1 MSDIPVQATATEQW
15 RNLVKEAIDYNGVN
29 LDEELESYLVFL
41 LMRYMKETTLTSKVM
56 ALEYIRGLQ
65 SPGPQRNECMRDV
78 GDQCLLF
85 SGLYPE
91 VAERRQV
98 RISYYVKMGR
108 SAYASLSGFTQSAI
122 ANMYSHLA
130 ESFVSLMDTLQAMRC
145 MNDSSM
151 QLQPLM
157 AYELWQ
163 DTRSQQARRV
173 LLPHEQYNHT
183 PCIGSVV
190 DEKPIKH

>member
-1 MSDIPVQATATEQW
+1 MSDIPAQSTATQQW
-15 RNLVKEAIDYNGVN
+15 RDLVREAIDYNGVT

-41 LMRYMKETTLTSKVM
+41 LMRYMQETSLTSKVM
-56 ALEYIRGLQ
+56 ALEYLRGLQ
-65 SPGPQRNECMRDV
+65 GPGSQRNECMRDV

-85 SGLYPE
+85 SGLYPKL
-91 VAERRQV
+91 AQRRQV
-98 RISYYVKMGR
+98 KISYYVKLGR
-108 SAYASLSGFTQSAI
+108 SAYASLSDLTQSAI

-145 MNDSSM
+145 MNDASM
-151 QLQPLM
+151 QLEPIL

-163 DTRSQQARRV
+163 DTNSQQARRV
-173 LLPHEQYNHT
+173 LMPHERT
-183 PCIGSVV
+183 GVSTGILPVA

>member
-1 MSDIPVQATATEQW
+1 MSDIPAQATATEQW
-15 RNLVKEAIDYNGVN
+15 RDLVKEAIDYNGVN

-41 LMRYMKETTLTSKVM
+41 LMRYMKETSLSSKVM
-56 ALEYIRGLQ
+56 ALEYLRGMQRSATL
-65 SPGPQRNECMRDV
+65 RNECMRDV

-91 VAERRQV
+91 LAQRRQV
-98 RISYYVKMGR
+98 KISYYVKMGR
-108 SAYASLSGFTQSAI
+108 SAYASLSGFTQSTI
-122 ANMYSHLA
+122 ASMYSHLA
-130 ESFVSLMDTLQAMRC
+130 DSFVSLMDTLQAMRC

-151 QLQPLM
+151 QLEPLM

-173 LLPHEQYNHT
+173 LLAQGQRIFPM
-183 PCIGSVV
+183 S
-190 DEKPIKH
+190 DENPIKH

>member
-1 MSDIPVQATATEQW
+1 MSDIPAQATATEQW
-15 RNLVKEAIDYNGVN
+15 RDLIKEAIDYNGVK

-41 LMRYMKETTLTSKVM
+41 LMRYMKETSLTSKVM
-56 ALEYIRGLQ
+56 ALEYLRGQ
-65 SPGPQRNECMRDV
+65 QHPTAQRNECMRDV

-85 SGLYPE
+85 SGLYPKL
-91 VAERRQV
+91 AERRQV
-98 RISYYVKMGR
+98 KISYYVNMGR
-108 SAYASLSGFTQSAI
+108 SAYVSVSGFTQSAI

-145 MNDSSM
+145 MNDNSL
-151 QLQPLM
+151 QLEPLT

-163 DTRSQQARRV
+163 DTHSQQARRV
-173 LLPHEQYNHT
+173 LLAHEHYNLA
-183 PCIGSVV
+183 PCIGSLT

>member
-1 MSDIPVQATATEQW
+1 MSDIPAQATATKLW
-15 RNLVKEAIDYNGVN
+15 RDLVKEAIDYNGVN

-56 ALEYIRGLQ
+56 ALEYLRGQ
-65 SPGPQRNECMRDV
+65 QHPTAQRNECMRDV

-85 SGLYPE
+85 SGLYPKL
-91 VAERRQV
+91 AQRRQV
-98 RISYYVKMGR
+98 KISYYVKMGR
-108 SAYASLSGFTQSAI
+108 SAYASVSGYAQSAI

-151 QLQPLM
+151 QLEPLL

-163 DTRSQQARRV
+163 DTQSQQARRV
-173 LLPHEQYNHT
+173 LLAHQRYNL
-183 PCIGSVV
+183 PSYIGPVS